1 MQIQKYNQL
10 SVMLQFIKPL
20 RVVISTLIISSLAI
34 CTSIESNGSDMSLVI
49 ASYNEKTVYDL
60 ISDFTSEQ
68 ITVESCKRASQ
79 DATVLISS
87 IPDGNEKHRIKVFKD
102 FVDFLVDGHTTMTHN
117 EFSQLIN
124 MFRGHLV
131 ITTVYNRAELT
142 IYELSI
148 KGVKARVLYNKLQNE
163 GISVRI
169 ISKRLSP
176 FSASQHD
183 IGADSSYCTFY
194 ASALLKDI
202 SLPIVDLKII
212 TRSKKL

>member
-1 MQIQKYNQL
+1 MHLY
-10 SVMLQFIKPL
+10 IKAPS
-20 RVVISTLIISSLAI
+20 VVISILLISSI
-34 CTSIESNGSDMSLVI
+34 CYSHESNGNDMFFATI
-49 ASYNEKTVYDL
+49 SYNEKTVYDL
-60 ISDFTSEQ
+60 VSDFTSEQ

-87 IPDGNEKHRIKVFKD
+87 ISDGNEKHRIKVFKD

-117 EFSQLIN
+117 EFSLLKD
-124 MFRGHLV
+124 MFKGHLF
-131 ITTVYNRAELT
+131 ISTVYNRVELT

-148 KGVKARVLYNKLQNE
+148 RGVKARVLYNNLQNE

-176 FSASQHD
+176 FAASQHD

-194 ASALLKDI
+194 ASGLLKDI
-202 SLPIVDLKII
+202 SLPIVDLEII
-212 TRSKKL
+212 HRSKKL

>member
-1 MQIQKYNQL
+1 MHLN
-10 SVMLQFIKPL
+10 IKAI
-20 RVVISTLIISSLAI
+20 RAIIKTLIISSLAI

-49 ASYNEKTVYDL
+49 ASYNEKTIYDL

-68 ITVESCKRASQ
+68 ITEESCKRASQ
-79 DATVLISS
+79 DAAVLLSS
-87 IPDGNEKHRIKVFKD
+87 ISDVNEKHRIKVFKD

-117 EFSQLIN
+117 EFSLLKD
-124 MFRGHLV
+124 MFRGYLF
-131 ITTVYNRAELT
+131 ISTVYNRAELT

-148 KGVKARVLYNKLQNE
+148 RGVKARVLYNNLQNE
-163 GISVRI
+163 GITVRI

-194 ASALLKDI
+194 ASGLLKDI